1 MNNSTDTMTLLN
13 RSSNSSTNALG
24 SNAPFSISNGQAT
37 LQLFVLTLAIIGNS
51 FIILAYCR
59 TFKMRTTTNTLVVN
73 LCVADFLSSI
83 SEVPYWSVQLVDNR
97 IYVNNNIFCKAMLA
111 VEDLF
116 QVASCLAMCGIAF
129 DRYLALVKGLKGKMT
144 RTRIRVAIAWT
155 WAQSLIAAV
164 PWGILQPTN
173 NERCLRFPHYYE
185 PGIHFRSA
193 NILLKS
199 LFIVLPILFTYYVF
213 FRIIKAVRRRRRLGI
228 ENNYVQRNW
237 SAEKFAVDAHNRSS
251 KTAIVLFSM
260 YVICTFP
267 FSVAYIWDMATG
279 EPFKIINVAF
289 MVYLVLSLKRVLFPA
304 IYIFRNRAILTYLQE
319 TLRCGIISKKHPR
332 SSHCSQD
339 ISVGYKSTNNTK
351 DSCFFVFGNH
361 LWRPRVYPAVYDGE
375 NKHFPDNLDIYF
387 SCGISEQKMQ
397 SDSFT
402 DIIEGIYPNDNQEQE
417 VPTYV

>member
-1 MNNSTDTMTLLN
+1 MTLLN

-37 LQLFVLTLAIIGNS
+37 LQLFVLTLAIVGNS

-73 LCVADFLSSI
+73 LCMADFFSSI

-237 SAEKFAVDAHNRSS
+237 SAEKFAVMRT
-251 KTAIVLFSM
+251 TARQKQPLFCSLCTLFVLSFL
-260 YVICTFP
+260 C
-267 FSVAYIWDMATG
+267 G
-279 EPFKIINVAF
+279 
-289 MVYLVLSLKRVLFPA
+289 VYLGHGDRGTIQDYKCGLHGLPGSLSQTGTFSRDL
-304 IYIFRNRAILTYLQE
+304 
-319 TLRCGIISKKHPR
+319 
-332 SSHCSQD
+332 
-339 ISVGYKSTNNTK
+339 
-351 DSCFFVFGNH
+351 
-361 LWRPRVYPAVYDGE
+361 
-375 NKHFPDNLDIYF
+375 HF
-387 SCGISEQKMQ
+387 
-397 SDSFT
+397 
-402 DIIEGIYPNDNQEQE
+402 
-417 VPTYV
+417 